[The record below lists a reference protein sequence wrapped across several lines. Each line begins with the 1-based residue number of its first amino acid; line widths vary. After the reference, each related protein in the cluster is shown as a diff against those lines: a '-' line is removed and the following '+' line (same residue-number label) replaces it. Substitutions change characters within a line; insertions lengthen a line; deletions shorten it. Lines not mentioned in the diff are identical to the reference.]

1 MYRKNKAQNT
11 TIEVNTSYV
20 GETIEE
26 KINRIVNNKEPI
38 KDGAP
43 LIYTDRKDG
52 VEAQY
57 DIRTDRFEVAIDA
70 MNYVDKSHKANRM
83 QRIGERTYDTMT
95 NEQQTEFNK
104 KFPNNKHNITKK
116 NNDAGTAASKN
127 DTPGT

>member
-1 MYRKNKAQNT
+1 MFNKIKPNRT
-11 TIEVNTSYV
+11 TLKVNDSYQ
-20 GETIEE
+20 GERIEE

-52 VEAQY
+52 VQAQY

-70 MNYVDKSHKANRM
+70 MDYVDKSHKANRQ

-95 NEQQTEFNK
+95 GEQQAEFNK
-104 KFPNNKHNITKK
+104 KFPTNKHNMVQKQRNEGTSAST
-116 NNDAGTAASKN
+116 NDSAGT
-127 DTPGT
+127 